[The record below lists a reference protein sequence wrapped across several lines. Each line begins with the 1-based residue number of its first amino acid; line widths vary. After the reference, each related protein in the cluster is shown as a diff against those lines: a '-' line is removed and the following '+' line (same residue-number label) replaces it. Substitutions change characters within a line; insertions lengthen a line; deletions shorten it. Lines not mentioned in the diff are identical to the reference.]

1 MVICVIV
8 INAIVSVT
16 CLYLAVKLW
25 KLAKTIDKAAD
36 AILRADRGTYNVL
49 HNAPRAISKGETG
62 TRNMRQKYQKLQRQV
77 QTIRQVI
84 SVLTFLGKFT
94 GSWRAKT
101 RF

>member
-1 MVICVIV
+1 MVICVIL
-8 INAIVSVT
+8 INVTISVT

-25 KLAKTIDKAAD
+25 KLGHKIDNAAN
-36 AILRADRGTYNVL
+36 AILRAERGTYNVL

-62 TRNMRQKYQKLQRQV
+62 TRTLHQKYQKLQRQV

-84 SVLTFLGKFT
+84 SLVTFLGKFT